1 MESVKKLFQVFL
13 FSFKTI
19 IKEKPENVTWSEWYI
34 LKNTGFI
41 IDWEYFPPI
50 WYIALREGLRLWWK
64 RYAAN

>member
-41 IDWEYFPPI
+41 IDWEYFTPI
-50 WYIALREGLRLWWK
+50 G
-64 RYAAN
+64 